1 MKALLWTPSPIAP
14 CNNLYP
20 IYFLLLGTSFV
31 YIKSF
36 SHYYRHWMMLLVLLL
51 MMRFFS
57 VFSWSWIHITL
68 IRSHHPFKRR
78 WSWINVLH
86 TTATLLKLLVFKWF
100 LKELLL
106 ETKLSEVK
114 LIWRFVSIKLTRPF
128 LKFSFLICFFKWFRL

>member
-1 MKALLWTPSPIAP
+1 MKALLWRPSPIAP

-36 SHYYRHWMMLLVLLL
+36 FITIAIEWCFWCYCWWWG
-51 MMRFFS
+51 FFS

-86 TTATLLKLLVFKWF
+86 TTATLLKLLVFKWL

-106 ETKLSEVK
+106 EKKISEVK
-114 LIWRFVSIKLTRPF
+114 LIWRFVSIKLIRPI

>member
-1 MKALLWTPSPIAP
+1 MKALLWRPPPIAP

-20 IYFLLLGTSFV
+20 IYFLLLGTSFI
-31 YIKSF
+31 YIKNF
-36 SHYYRHWMMLLVLLL
+36 FITIAIEWCFWWYCWWWG
-51 MMRFFS
+51 FFS

-86 TTATLLKLLVFKWF
+86 TTATLLKLLVFKWL